1 MKKKYQK
8 PSWILRCSSC
18 GTLHG
23 NTTNTCQSCGLKA
36 LYPVSDKMPFTNS
49 FLDTISEIQSKFT
62 PGRQQWNKLEQIK
75 EAVSLSDSLVLAI
88 KQGGVKGL
96 VQKLEE
102 LTTQKDN

>member
-36 LYPVSDKMPFTNS
+36 LYPVSDKMPFTDS
-49 FLDTISEIQSKFT
+49 FLETISEIQSKFKPT
-62 PGRQQWNKLEQIK
+62 SPQWNKLEQFK
-75 EAVSLSDSLVLAI
+75 NVVSLSDSLILAI
-88 KQGGVKGL
+88 KNEGVKGL
-96 VQKLEE
+96 VQKLQE
-102 LTTQKDN
+102 LTTQTDN